1 VTIETIIAIVALAA
15 GTVWTPG
22 PNNAMLASSGARF
35 GFRAT
40 LPHAMG
46 VAVGFPVMCFVMA
59 LGLGQV
65 FEAQPLIGEILRWIG
80 AALLLRIAWKTL
92 NAKPPGTD
100 QGAAKPWTF
109 LQASAFQWINPKAW
123 VMAVSMI
130 SQFVTGVDPVRE
142 AALVAGIYLL
152 VGLTSANGWAGFGAA
167 LQRFLSTRGRMLA
180 FNAAMAGLIVL
191 TVVGLIFADLR
202 PGA

>member
-1 VTIETIIAIVALAA
+1 MTIETILAIVALAA

-65 FEAQPLIGEILRWIG
+65 FEAQPLIGEVLRWIG
-80 AALLLRIAWKTL
+80 AAMLLWIAWKTL
-92 NAKPPGTD
+92 NAKPPGTE
-100 QGAAKPWTF
+100 GGTAKPWTF
-109 LQASAFQWINPKAW
+109 LQASAFQWVNPKAW
-123 VMAVSMI
+123 IMAVSMI
-130 SQFVTGVDPVRE
+130 SQFVTGDAPLYE
-142 AALVAGIYLL
+142 AAVVSGVYLL
-152 VGLTSANGWAGFGAA
+152 VGLTSANGWAGFGAS
-167 LQRFLSTRGRMLA
+167 LQRFLSTRGRMLV
-180 FNAAMAGLIVL
+180 FNSVMAGLIVL
-191 TVVGLIFADLR
+191 TVFGLLFADLG
-202 PGA
+202 PNT